1 MHTLDTLDTFEPKR
15 LLAADPEIAAR
26 LAARQAD
33 IDAGAPVSTWNR
45 SALIAGGGLLA
56 TAALAK
62 DVFAQGG
69 LPSVVVDV
77 LNFALTL
84 EHLEAEFYVTGVG
97 TSGLIPA
104 DMRGPFD
111 QIRKHE
117 VAHVAF
123 LKSVLGSAAIAK
135 PTFDFTAGGGSGN
148 GVFADV
154 FRNPQ
159 TFAAVAQAFEDTG
172 VRAYKG
178 QAANLMGHNDV
189 LRAALR
195 IHSVEARHAAQVRR
209 MRGQKGWIAGSLHG
223 NLPDAAKGT
232 YKGESNRFQFI
243 LGQPDSNQTSQ
254 TEAFDETLTKSQ
266 VLEIVNPFIAGGR

>member
-1 MHTLDTLDTFEPKR
+1 MHTSNITEPKR
-15 LLAADPEIAAR
+15 LLALDPEIAAR
-26 LAARQAD
+26 LSARQAE
-33 IDAGAPVSTWNR
+33 IDAGAAVSSRT
-45 SALIAGGGLLA
+45 SAGLMMGGAVLA
-56 TAALAK
+56 TAALAR
-62 DVFAQGG
+62 DAFAQGG
-69 LPSVVVDV
+69 LPSIVVDV

-84 EHLEAEFYVTGVG
+84 EYLEAEFYVTGVG
-97 TSGLIPA
+97 ASGLIPA

-123 LKSVLGSAAIAK
+123 LRGVLGGAAVAK
-135 PTFDFTAGGGSGN
+135 PTFDFTGGGGSGT
-148 GVFADV
+148 GPFADV
-154 FRNPQ
+154 FRNAQ

-195 IHSVEARHAAQVRR
+195 IHSVEARHASQVRR
-209 MRGQKGWIAGSLHG
+209 MRGQKGWITGSMPG

-243 LGQPDSNQTSQ
+243 LGQADSNSQ
-254 TEAFDETLTKSQ
+254 AMTEAFDETLSKSQ
-266 VLEIVNPFIAGGR
+266 VLQIVTPFIAGGR

>member
-1 MHTLDTLDTFEPKR
+1 MHTTDTLEPKR
-15 LLAADPEIAAR
+15 LMAADPDIAAR
-26 LAARQAD
+26 LAARQAE
-33 IDAGAPVSTWNR
+33 IHAGAATSSTTR
-45 SALIAGGGLLA
+45 AGLMMGGAVLA
-56 TAALAK
+56 TAALAH
-62 DVFAQGG
+62 DVYGQSG
-69 LPSVVVDV
+69 LPSIVVDV

-97 TSGLIPA
+97 TAGLIPA
-104 DMRGPFD
+104 EMRAPFD

-117 VAHVAF
+117 VAHVA
-123 LKSVLGSAAIAK
+123 LLRGVLGAAAIAK
-135 PTFDFTAGGGSGN
+135 PTFDFTAGSGSGT
-148 GVFADV
+148 GPFADV
-154 FRNPQ
+154 FRNAQ

-189 LRAALR
+189 LRTALR
-195 IHSVEARHAAQVRR
+195 IHSVEARHASQVRR
-209 MRGQKGWIAGSLHG
+209 MRGQKGWITGSEPG

-243 LGQPDSNQTSQ
+243 LGQADSNRQAM

-266 VLEIVNPFIAGGR
+266 VLTIVAPFMAGGR

>member
-1 MHTLDTLDTFEPKR
+1 MQTTDSFEPKR

-26 LAARQAD
+26 LAARQAE
-33 IDAGAPVSTWNR
+33 IHAGAAT
-45 SALIAGGGLLA
+45 SARTRAGLVMGGAVLA
-56 TAALAK
+56 TAALAH

-69 LPSVVVDV
+69 LPSIVAEV

-84 EHLEAEFYVTGVG
+84 EHLEAEFYVTGLG

-104 DMRGPFD
+104 DMREPFD

-123 LKSVLGSAAIAK
+123 LQGVLGSAAIAK
-135 PTFDFTAGGGSGN
+135 PAFDFTAGSGSGS
-148 GVFADV
+148 GPFADV
-154 FRNPQ
+154 FRNAQ

-178 QAANLMGHNDV
+178 QAANLMGHTDA

-195 IHSVEARHAAQVRR
+195 IHSVEARHASQVRR
-209 MRGQKGWIAGSLHG
+209 MRGQKGWITGSMPG
-223 NLPDAAKGT
+223 NLPDAASGT

-243 LGQPDSNQTSQ
+243 LGQPDSNRQAQ
-254 TEAFDETLTKSQ
+254 TEAFDETLTRNQ
-266 VLEIVNPFIAGGR
+266 VLEIVRPFMAGGR

>member
-1 MHTLDTLDTFEPKR
+1 MHTSDITEPKR
-15 LLAADPEIAAR
+15 LLALDPEIAAR
-26 LAARQAD
+26 LSARQAE
-33 IDAGAPVSTWNR
+33 IDAGAAVSSRT
-45 SALIAGGGLLA
+45 SAGLMMGGAVLA
-56 TAALAK
+56 TAALAR
-62 DVFAQGG
+62 DAFAQGG
-69 LPSVVVDV
+69 LPSIVVDV

-84 EHLEAEFYVTGVG
+84 EYLEAEFYVTGVG

-123 LKSVLGSAAIAK
+123 LRGVLGGAAVAK
-135 PTFDFTAGGGSGN
+135 PTFDFTGGGGSGN
-148 GVFADV
+148 GPFADV
-154 FRNPQ
+154 FRNAQ

-195 IHSVEARHAAQVRR
+195 IHSVEARHASQVRR
-209 MRGQKGWIAGSLHG
+209 MRGQKGWITGSMPG

-243 LGQPDSNQTSQ
+243 LGQPDSNSQ
-254 TEAFDETLTKSQ
+254 AMTEAFDETLSKSQ
-266 VLEIVNPFIAGGR
+266 VLQIVTPFIAGGR

>member
-1 MHTLDTLDTFEPKR
+1 MHTTDSFEPKR
-15 LLAADPEIAAR
+15 LMAADPEIAAR
-26 LAARQAD
+26 LAARQAE
-33 IDAGAPVSTWNR
+33 IDAGGST
-45 SALIAGGGLLA
+45 SATTRAGLMMGGAVLA
-56 TAALAK
+56 TAALAN

-69 LPSVVVDV
+69 LPSIVVDV

-104 DMRGPFD
+104 EMRESFD

-123 LKSVLGSAAIAK
+123 LSGVLGSAAMAK
-135 PTFDFTAGGGSGN
+135 PRFDFTGGSGS
-148 GVFADV
+148 GSGPFADV
-154 FRNPQ
+154 FRNGQ

-189 LRAALR
+189 LRAALK
-195 IHSVEARHAAQVRR
+195 IHSVEARHASQVRR
-209 MRGQKGWIAGSLHG
+209 MRGQKGWITGSMPG
-223 NLPDAAKGT
+223 NLPDAAKAT

-243 LGQPDSNQTSQ
+243 LGQADSNSTSM
-254 TEAFDETLTKSQ
+254 TEAFDETLSKSQ
-266 VLEIVNPFIAGGR
+266 VLAIVTPFIAGAR